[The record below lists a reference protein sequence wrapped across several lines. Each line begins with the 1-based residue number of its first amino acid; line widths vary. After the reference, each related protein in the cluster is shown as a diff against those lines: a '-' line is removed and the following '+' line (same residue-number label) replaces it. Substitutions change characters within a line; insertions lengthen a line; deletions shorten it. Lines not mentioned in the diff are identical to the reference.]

1 MSRDSQTSSRP
12 EMNSTSKMSFA
23 VAACAFGAAAIGL
36 LINQWMS
43 GWMAV
48 GGMAGL
54 GLFYLAIGLLNLGST
69 EPMITHESALIETAS
84 PRWSGAMNV
93 DDLATKRPEESGV
106 GSRSDKLANAGR
118 S

>member
-1 MSRDSQTSSRP
+1 MSRDSQTPSRR
-12 EMNSTSKMSFA
+12 ELNSTSQMSFA
-23 VAACAFGAAAIGL
+23 VAACAFAAAALGL

-69 EPMITHESALIETAS
+69 EPMFTQESDLIETAS
-84 PRWSGAMNV
+84 HRLSGAMNV
-93 DDLATKRPEESGV
+93 DDLTTRRPEDAGV
-106 GSRSDKLANAGR
+106 GPRSDKLTDARR

>member
-1 MSRDSQTSSRP
+1 MPRDSQPSSRR
-12 EMNSTSKMSFA
+12 EMNSTSQMSFA
-23 VAACAFGAAAIGL
+23 VAACAFGAAVLGL

-69 EPMITHESALIETAS
+69 EPMFTQESDLIETAS
-84 PRWSGAMNV
+84 HRLSGSMNV
-93 DDLATKRPEESGV
+93 DDLTTRRPEETGV
-106 GSRSDKLANAGR
+106 GSRSEKMTNAR
-118 S
+118 SS

>member
-1 MSRDSQTSSRP
+1 MSRDSQTSNRS
-12 EMNSTSKMSFA
+12 EMNSTSQMSFA
-23 VAACAFGAAAIGL
+23 VAACAFGAAALGL

-69 EPMITHESALIETAS
+69 EPLFTQESELIETAS
-84 PRWSGAMNV
+84 HRLSGAMNV
-93 DDLATKRPEESGV
+93 DDLATKRPEETGV
-106 GSRSDKLANAGR
+106 SSRSDKLANAHR

>member
-1 MSRDSQTSSRP
+1 MSRESQTSSRT
-12 EMNSTSKMSFA
+12 EMNTTSKMSFA
-23 VAACAFGAAAIGL
+23 VAGSALGAAAIGL
-36 LINQWMS
+36 LINQWMT

-54 GLFYLAIGLLNLGST
+54 GLFYRAIGLLNLGSA
-69 EPMITHESALIETAS
+69 EPLFTHENDLIESAS
-84 PRWSGAMNV
+84 HRLSGAMNV

-106 GSRSDKLANAGR
+106 GSRSDKLANAQR

>member
-1 MSRDSQTSSRP
+1 MSRDSQPSSRR
-12 EMNSTSKMSFA
+12 ELNSTSQMSFA
-23 VAACAFGAAAIGL
+23 VAACAFGAAALGL

-69 EPMITHESALIETAS
+69 EPMFTHESELIETAS
-84 PRWSGAMNV
+84 HRLSGAMNV
-93 DDLATKRPEESGV
+93 DDLTNKRPEESGV
-106 GSRSDKLANAGR
+106 GSRSEKLANIQR